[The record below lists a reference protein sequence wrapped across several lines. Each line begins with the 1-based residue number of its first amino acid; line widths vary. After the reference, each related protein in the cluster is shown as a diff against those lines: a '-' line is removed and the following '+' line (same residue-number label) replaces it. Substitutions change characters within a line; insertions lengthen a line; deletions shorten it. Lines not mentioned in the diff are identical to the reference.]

1 MIRIRTPRRLFG
13 VAAVLT
19 LTASGCAFQGVTSLP
34 LPGAVGRGSAAAIY
48 HIQIGNVG
56 TLEPN
61 SPVLIADVVV
71 GSVATMTVNDWHADV
86 DVSLKPGVVVPANA
100 VATVGQTSL
109 LGSMHLALDP
119 PAGQTATGRLAPGA
133 TLGLNRASTYP
144 STEQTLSTL
153 SILIN
158 SGGVGQ
164 IGDIIANT
172 NAALHGREDQIR
184 SALNRLDTFI
194 GALDNQRDNLVATI
208 DNLDRLTGILAGQTD
223 TLTDA
228 LRDIPPALEMLDRER
243 PKLTEALTKLG
254 RFSDITTRLI
264 NDSQSDLLANL
275 HNLQPTLKALADVG
289 PKLDAALALAPTF
302 PFPQNVIDRGVR
314 GDYLNLYAVVDLT
327 YPRLKRT
334 IFRGTRFADIDAD
347 LIPAPGDPYYLQ
359 YTYDPLN
366 APLTKTVPAAPPGTP
381 GPAGPPSAG
390 SPPPEPSET
399 APPPLPAE
407 APTPAT
413 PPGGGN

>member
-1 MIRIRTPRRLFG
+1 MILIRTPRRL
-13 VAAVLT
+13 VCLAAAIT
-19 LTASGCAFQGVTSLP
+19 LTASSCAFQGINSLP
-34 LPGAVGRGSAAAIY
+34 LPGAVGRGHEAAVY
-48 HIQIGNVG
+48 HIQIKNVG

-61 SPVLIADVVV
+61 APVLIADVVV
-71 GSVATMTVNDWHADV
+71 GSIASMTVNNWHADV
-86 DVSLKPGVVVPANA
+86 EVSLQPDVVVPANA

-119 PAGQTATGRLAPGA
+119 PAGQTPTGRLAPGS

-153 SILIN
+153 SVLIN

-164 IGDIIANT
+164 IGDIINDT
-172 NAALHGREDQIR
+172 NAVLQGREDQIR
-184 SALNRLDTFI
+184 SALTRLDTFI
-194 GALDNQRDNLVATI
+194 GAMDDQRDNLAATI
-208 DNLDRLTGILAGQTD
+208 DNLDRLTDILAGQTD
-223 TLTDA
+223 TLTNA
-228 LRDIPPALEMLDRER
+228 LRDIPPALEVLDRER

-254 RFSDITTRLI
+254 KFSDITTRLI
-264 NDSQSDLLANL
+264 NDSQDDLLANL
-275 HNLQPTLKALADVG
+275 RNLQPTLKALADVG

-334 IFRGTRFADIDAD
+334 IFRGTRFEDIDAD

-366 APLTKTVPAAPPGTP
+366 APLTKTVPTAPPGAP
-381 GPAGPPSAG
+381 VPAGPPSAG
-390 SPPPEPSET
+390 SPVPPQTGPSPLPADAS
-399 APPPLPAE
+399 APPPPS
-407 APTPAT
+407 
-413 PPGGGN
+413 GGGN

>member
-1 MIRIRTPRRLFG
+1 MTLIRSSRRLLCLF
-13 VAAVLT
+13 AAIT
-19 LTASGCAFQGVTSLP
+19 LAASGCAFQGVNSLP
-34 LPGAVGRGSAAAIY
+34 LPGAVGRGHDAAVF
-48 HIQIGNVG
+48 HIQIKNVG

-61 SPVLIADVVV
+61 APVLIADVIV
-71 GSVATMTVNDWHADV
+71 GSIASMTVDNWHANV
-86 DVSLKPGVVVPANA
+86 DVSLQPDVIVPANA

-119 PAGQTATGRLAPGA
+119 PAGQTPTGRLAPGS

-153 SILIN
+153 SVLIN

-164 IGDIIANT
+164 IGDIISNT
-172 NAALHGREDQIR
+172 NAILQGREEQIR
-184 SALNRLDTFI
+184 GALTRLDTFI
-194 GALDNQRDNLVATI
+194 GAMDSQRDNLAATI
-208 DNLDRLTGILAGQTD
+208 DNLDRLAGILAGQTN

-228 LRDIPPALEMLDRER
+228 LRDIPPALEVLDRER

-254 RFSDITTRLI
+254 KFSDITTRLI
-264 NDSQSDLLANL
+264 NDSQADLLANL
-275 HNLQPTLKALADVG
+275 RNLQPTLKALADVG

-334 IFRGTRFADIDAD
+334 IFRGTRFEDIDAD

-366 APLTKTVPAAPPGTP
+366 APLTKTVPTAPPGTP
-381 GPAGPPSAG
+381 APAGPPSAG
-390 SPPPEPSET
+390 SPT
-399 APPPLPAE
+399 APETGPPSLPAE
-407 APTPAT
+407 APTPPLPT
-413 PPGGGN
+413 GGGN